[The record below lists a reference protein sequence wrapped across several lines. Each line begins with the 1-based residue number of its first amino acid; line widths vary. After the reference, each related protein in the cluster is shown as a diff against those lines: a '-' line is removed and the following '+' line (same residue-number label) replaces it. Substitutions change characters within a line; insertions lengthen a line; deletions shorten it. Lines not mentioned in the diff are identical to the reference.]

1 MHEVFLMRYVE
12 NCGVHGRSSHG
23 KIISLNLTLIV
34 FAGQVLNP
42 VRPVG
47 ECMEWRRRRVGGG
60 IA

>member
-1 MHEVFLMRYVE
+1 MRYVE
-12 NCGVHGRSSHG
+12 NCGVHGRSGHG

-34 FAGQVLNP
+34 CAGQVLNP

-47 ECMEWRRRRVGGG
+47 ECMEWRRRQVGGG